1 MGKKKN
7 IETFGEH
14 SVKYY
19 FISSGKN
26 NSEFFGIFSERS
38 DFVKLLSHEDR
49 IVRNTSIY
57 QKIMFT

>member
-26 NSEFFGIFSERS
+26 NSESFGILSERP
-38 DFVKLLSHEDR
+38 FP
-49 IVRNTSIY
+49 
-57 QKIMFT
+57 